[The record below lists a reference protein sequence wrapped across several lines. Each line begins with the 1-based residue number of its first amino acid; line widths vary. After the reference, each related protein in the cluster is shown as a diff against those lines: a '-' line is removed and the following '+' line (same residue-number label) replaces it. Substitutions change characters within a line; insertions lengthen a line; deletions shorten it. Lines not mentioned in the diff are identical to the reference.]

1 MKDRVAKNLVVKL
14 IEETS
19 RRQLRW
25 EVEDVPRSIEEG
37 SNNIVPIF
45 LETRFQG
52 QRVALYQIKFKH
64 FIDDVDYF
72 WDAALCLSVLDEAGR
87 TLWSYEGNDLALN
100 ELFSDARRYLPGVDD
115 FLSQFR

>member
-1 MKDRVAKNLVVKL
+1 MKDRVAKNLVVRL

-19 RRQLRW
+19 RRQVRW
-25 EVEDVPRSIEEG
+25 MVEDVPRNIEVG
-37 SNNIVPIF
+37 SNNVVPIF

-72 WDAALCLSVLDEAGR
+72 WDNTFCISILDEADR
-87 TLWSYEGNDLALN
+87 TLWSYEGNDREMS